1 MGTCVPIDKKSPSVS
16 LSAEGEMSQCSENQN
31 ERFVS
36 VWSLDHLESLLPIEM
51 AVQDGSGVS
60 GHFQS

>member
-1 MGTCVPIDKKSPSVS
+1 MSVS
-16 LSAEGEMSQCSENQN
+16 LSADGETSQCSENQN

-36 VWSLDHLESLLPIEM
+36 VWSLDHPEPLLPVEM